1 MKLRILEIVLGSALF
16 ALVCGNAYPGR
27 MSATDADNKS
37 PAALA
42 AQIPLAGRVTDAAN
56 VLSQQQQAALETSL
70 ANLERNT
77 QHQLVV
83 VTVHSLNGQDIA
95 DYTRNL
101 ANSWRIGRREYND
114 GVVVL
119 VAPNE
124 RKVRI
129 AVGYGLERRLPDS
142 VCQQI
147 IDRNM
152 LPHFR
157 RGDLPGGISEGT
169 TALIKLLEKVRHS
182 QQEKSLAP
190 KMIP

>member
-1 MKLRILEIVLGSALF
+1 
-16 ALVCGNAYPGR
+16 

-101 ANSWRIGRREYND
+101 MGWT
-114 GVVVL
+114 
-119 VAPNE
+119 P
-124 RKVRI
+124 
-129 AVGYGLERRLPDS
+129 PDS
-142 VCQQI
+142 
-147 IDRNM
+147 
-152 LPHFR
+152 LY
-157 RGDLPGGISEGT
+157 G
-169 TALIKLLEKVRHS
+169 KVEVLKHH
-182 QQEKSLAP
+182 
-190 KMIP
+190 